1 MRSLLFFLSM
11 QCLLLGASRE
21 DIYSLIKQKQFEKA
35 CLAGQYVAKESSDR
49 KFLIEYGKAC
59 MASDMIEQLS
69 IPASKLNGSRESR
82 EAAAIFAT
90 LQAQKKLL
98 YLSLIDGVSLKN
110 IRTPRINH
118 PLSIVFEHI
127 SAGDYQ
133 NKNGTILIK
142 DGQNEYN
149 ITVLKEEKPPKI
161 KITDKASGRVRIYF

>member
-1 MRSLLFFLSM
+1 MKSLLFFILM
-11 QCLLLGASRE
+11 QSLLLAASKE
-21 DIYSLIKQKQFEKA
+21 DIYSLIKQKEFEKA
-35 CLAGQYVAKESSDR
+35 CLVGQYIAKESSDG

-59 MASDMIEQLS
+59 MASDMIDQLS
-69 IPASKLNGSRESR
+69 IPASKLNGSKSSR

-110 IRTPRINH
+110 LRTPRINH

-127 SAGDYQ
+127 STGNYQ
-133 NKNGTILIK
+133 SKNGIISVK

-149 ITVLKEEKPPKI
+149 ITALKEEKPPKLI
-161 KITDKASGRVRIYF
+161 ITDKASGKIRIYF